1 MIALDSSVLIEIF
14 FDGPRAEDAENALR
28 DASSVG
34 PIAVSDVVFA
44 EICTQGDSEIAR
56 RSLKDIGARF
66 VATNEVAAIRAG
78 EMLKRYKLNGGS
90 RARII
95 ADFLV
100 GAHALMQCNGLI
112 TFDGGFHRDYFK
124 GLKVIVPGE
133 R

>member
-1 MIALDSSVLIEIF
+1 MIAIDSSVLIEVF
-14 FDGPRAEDAENALR
+14 FDGERSAAAENALR
-28 DASSVG
+28 DASSIG
-34 PIAVSDVVFA
+34 PLAVSDVVLA
-44 EICTQGDSEIAR
+44 EICSQGDSEIAR
-56 RSLKDIGARF
+56 LSLQDIGARF
-66 VATNEVAAIRAG
+66 VAINEVAAIRAG

-124 GLKVIVPGE
+124 GLRVIVPGE